1 MIYQENFHTNLMYW
15 CLQNRWTDW
24 LIDRLSIR
32 CHTIYCKPYV
42 TTTKFTSEHIRFY
55 FVVFLFFHFLVGS
68 VRRLSRLMWV
78 FARTLK
84 QIVSYIY
91 LLMFTLVYHFQKF
104 VVFFGRGPGER
115 PFECTSCSK
124 RFARMGQLA
133 RHVRIHTGEKPY
145 QCATCG
151 KAFGRSEHLRIH
163 MKFHSGEKAH
173 QCTVCR
179 QRSVCFLESQ
189 FNSSFT

>member
-1 MIYQENFHTNLMYW
+1 MLAKQMN
-15 CLQNRWTDW
+15 W

-55 FVVFLFFHFLVGS
+55 FVVFLFFHFLVVGS

-91 LLMFTLVYHFQKF
+91 LLMFTLVYHLQKF
-104 VVFFGRGPGER
+104 VVICWAWTRWASIWVYVVQQAVCTDGSAGAPRAHTHRRETVPVCNVWQGVR
-115 PFECTSCSK
+115 PVGAPAHPHEVPQRREGTPVHRLQAAIRLLS
-124 RFARMGQLA
+124 
-133 RHVRIHTGEKPY
+133 RI
-145 QCATCG
+145 
-151 KAFGRSEHLRIH
+151 
-163 MKFHSGEKAH
+163 
-173 QCTVCR
+173 TV
-179 QRSVCFLESQ
+179 
-189 FNSSFT
+189 